1 MMVLL
6 LVVSL
11 GGSDGD
17 AAIVLELDD
26 LLGREVV
33 KEGVGF
39 IEVLVGGLGG
49 PQLPLQL
56 LDPLKPLSECSV
68 LIGVDSLFLLV
79 GFFRE
84 PAGSVCLEE
93 LGRGSLRA
101 TRKLR

>member
-1 MMVLL
+1 MNKTQTFKQAKAFPRSGSEVMVLL

-56 LDPLKPLSECSV
+56 LDPLEPLS
-68 LIGVDSLFLLV
+68 
-79 GFFRE
+79 
-84 PAGSVCLEE
+84 
-93 LGRGSLRA
+93 
-101 TRKLR
+101 